1 MDHRPPQQRYVSNE
15 LYHFVGRGK
24 KEEDQ
29 YELLIKIL
37 KSGWI
42 TYQPHD
48 PNRPRSLRL
57 DFSNPISE
65 DKALIYEVVCFY
77 DIPSVRL

>member
-1 MDHRPPQQRYVSNE
+1 MDHSPPQQRYVSNE

-42 TYQPHD
+42 TYPPHD